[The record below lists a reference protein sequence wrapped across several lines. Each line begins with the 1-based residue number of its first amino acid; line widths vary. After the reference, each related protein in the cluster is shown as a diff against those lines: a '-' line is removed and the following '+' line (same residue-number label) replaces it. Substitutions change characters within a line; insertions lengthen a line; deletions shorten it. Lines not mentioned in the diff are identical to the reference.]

1 MPSRFALV
9 LDSNSEADPAHWR
22 ASHVASTAAGVS
34 REHDGH
40 FIVVPRK
47 PRDCCVAVVTAVHR
61 STGAEEPASIYEIS
75 GGL

>member
-9 LDSNSEADPAHWR
+9 LDSNSEADAAHWR

-40 FIVVPRK
+40 YIVVPRR
-47 PRDCCVAVVTAVHR
+47 PTDRRVETVTAVHR
-61 STGAEEPASIYEIS
+61 STGTEEPAAIYEIS
-75 GGL
+75 G